1 MLALAQFVFSKTGYV
16 ADVAQNNSTLL
27 AIRILTGIIPALLL
41 VISIWLAWKF
51 PIDKNKHALL
61 RAELAVRRAK
71 AEI

>member
-51 PIDKNKHALL
+51 PIDKNKHTLL
-61 RAELAVRRAK
+61 MAELAIKRAK
-71 AEI
+71 LGI